1 MKFYA
6 IDVET
11 ANADYSS
18 ICQIGVAKFDGD
30 EIIERWATLINPET
44 YFDEMNIGIH
54 GITEYDVADAP
65 TFSDVYS
72 ELKTRIEG
80 KIAVHHMPF
89 DRSAINRACIKYG
102 LELIDT
108 QWLDSA
114 RVVKRTWLQFS
125 QKGYGL
131 SNISNFLGINFEH
144 HDALEDAIAAGKV
157 LIEASK
163 QSGLSLDEL
172 LVRVKKPISL
182 KTLKDLSVNSD
193 GHLFG
198 EIIVF
203 TGELSLPRRELSQY
217 ASALGCVVKGAVSK
231 TTTMLVVGIQYEIKL
246 ADGYSKSSKHRK
258 AEELIKEGHNIR
270 ILSEDDFTEI
280 CNQK

>member
-72 ELKTRIEG
+72 ELKTRIEDN
-80 KIAVHHMPF
+80 IAVHHMPF

-125 QKGYGL
+125 QKGYCL
-131 SNISNFLGINFEH
+131 SNISNFLGINF
-144 HDALEDAIAAGKV
+144 
-157 LIEASK
+157 
-163 QSGLSLDEL
+163 
-172 LVRVKKPISL
+172 
-182 KTLKDLSVNSD
+182 
-193 GHLFG
+193 
-198 EIIVF
+198 
-203 TGELSLPRRELSQY
+203 
-217 ASALGCVVKGAVSK
+217 
-231 TTTMLVVGIQYEIKL
+231 
-246 ADGYSKSSKHRK
+246 
-258 AEELIKEGHNIR
+258 
-270 ILSEDDFTEI
+270 
-280 CNQK
+280 